1 MHGLLINSAGP
12 TLDAKVSFL
21 SRPDTYRPIP
31 AEVVRRET
39 HMSWVFLAGD
49 RVYKLKKPVRFPYLN
64 FSSLARRETACR
76 AELRLNRTLAPDVY
90 LDVLPLV
97 DTGDGLSIGGAGT
110 TVDWLV
116 FMRRLDERN
125 ILEHLIGEQRVEILQ
140 LDRLIAV
147 LARFYRSAMP
157 VFMTTSI
164 HLADLKR
171 SLDYNR
177 RILLDPRFAIPVGLV
192 RRIDRA
198 QRRFLERR
206 GDLIAARIRHRRI
219 VSGHGDLR
227 PEHIWLRDKIRIIDC
242 LEFNP
247 RLRVVDPFD
256 EVAYLSLE
264 CERLGAAWIGAFIE
278 RRMKRLLRDGPAEE
292 LFTFYRCHRAT
303 LRARLAIAH
312 LLEKHPRTPEKWP
325 RLAATY
331 LKLAEKSA
339 RKLEAFFR
347 RPGDQ

>member
-49 RVYKLKKPVRFPYLN
+49 RVYKLKKPVRFPYLD

-76 AELRLNRTLAPDVY
+76 AELRLNRALAPDIY

-97 DTGDGLSIGGAGT
+97 DTGKGLSIGGTGAPI
-110 TVDWLV
+110 DWLV
-116 FMRRLDERN
+116 LMKRLDERGMLDHR
-125 ILEHLIGEQRVEILQ
+125 IAESRVEIAQ
-140 LDRLIAV
+140 LDRLVAV
-147 LARFYRSAMP
+147 LAQFYHAATPIFLSPA
-157 VFMTTSI
+157 I
-164 HLADLKR
+164 HLADWKR
-171 SLDYNR
+171 SLAYNR
-177 RILLDPRFAIPVGLV
+177 RILLDPRFGIPAGLV
-192 RRIDRA
+192 RRIDQA
-198 QRRFLERR
+198 QRRFLDRR
-206 GDLIAARIRHRRI
+206 CNLIVARLRHRRI

-247 RLRVVDPFD
+247 RLRVADPFD

-278 RRMKRLLRDGPAEE
+278 RRMKRLLWDGPAEE

-339 RKLEAFFR
+339 RRLEVFLR
-347 RPGDQ
+347 TPRDR